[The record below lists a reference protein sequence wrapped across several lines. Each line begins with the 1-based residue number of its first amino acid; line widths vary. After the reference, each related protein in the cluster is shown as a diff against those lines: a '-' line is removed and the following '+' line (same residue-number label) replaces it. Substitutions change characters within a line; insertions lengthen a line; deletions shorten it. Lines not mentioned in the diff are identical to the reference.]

1 MGDSSRLRGCFTAG
15 MAPRI
20 APYRPE
26 HLDGVLALFAAER
39 WLTLIEDPA
48 RTARALVAPGCT
60 TLVALD
66 EDGEVIGVIWMQS
79 DGEIQAHVSA
89 ITVAEAH
96 RGQGLGRRLITEAL
110 DATGVTRVDLIS
122 VADEFYGKMT
132 ERRFQGFR
140 ITRGDVGLR

>member
-1 MGDSSRLRGCFTAG
+1 
-15 MAPRI
+15 MAARI
-20 APYRPE
+20 EPYAAE

-48 RTARALVAPGCT
+48 RTGRALVALGCT

-66 EDGEVIGVIWMQS
+66 SPDDTVVGVIWMQS

-89 ITVAEAH
+89 ITVGESH
-96 RGQGLGRRLITEAL
+96 RGQGLGRQLITAAL
-110 DATGVTRVDLIS
+110 DRTGVTRVDLIS

>member
-1 MGDSSRLRGCFTAG
+1 MPA
-15 MAPRI
+15 AI
-20 APYRPE
+20 VPYRPE

-48 RTARALVAPGCT
+48 RTGRALVAPGCT
-60 TLVALD
+60 TLVAVD
-66 EDGEVIGVIWMQS
+66 GPEEDVVGVIWMQS

-89 ITVAEAH
+89 IAVGRDQ
-96 RGQGLGRRLITEAL
+96 RGKGLGRSLITEAL

-122 VADEFYGKMT
+122 VADEFYGQMT

-140 ITRGDVGLR
+140 ITRGDVGLG

>member
-1 MGDSSRLRGCFTAG
+1 

-20 APYRPE
+20 EPYAPE

-48 RTARALVAPGCT
+48 RTGRALVAPGCT
-60 TLVALD
+60 TLVAVDGPGD
-66 EDGEVIGVIWMQS
+66 EVVGVVWMQS

-89 ITVAEAH
+89 ITVAGTH
-96 RGQGLGRRLITEAL
+96 RGQGLGRQLITAAL
-110 DATGVTRVDLIS
+110 DRTGVTRVDLIS
-122 VADEFYGKMT
+122 VADDFYGKMT

-140 ITRGDVGLR
+140 ITRGDVGLG

>member
-1 MGDSSRLRGCFTAG
+1 

-20 APYRPE
+20 ESYAPE

-48 RTARALVAPGCT
+48 RTGRALVAPGCT

-66 EDGEVIGVIWMQS
+66 GPGDEVVGVVWMQS

-89 ITVAEAH
+89 ITVAETH
-96 RGQGLGRRLITEAL
+96 RGQGLGRQLITAAL
-110 DATGVTRVDLIS
+110 DRTGVTRVDLIS
-122 VADEFYGKMT
+122 VADDFYGKMT

-140 ITRGDVGLR
+140 ITRGDVGLG

>member
-1 MGDSSRLRGCFTAG
+1 

-20 APYRPE
+20 EPYAPE

-48 RTARALVAPGCT
+48 RTGRALVAPGCT

-66 EDGEVIGVIWMQS
+66 GPGDEVVGVVWMQS

-89 ITVAEAH
+89 ITVAKSH
-96 RGQGLGRRLITEAL
+96 RGQGLGRQLITAAL
-110 DATGVTRVDLIS
+110 DRTGVTRVDLIS
-122 VADEFYGKMT
+122 VADDFYGKMT

>member
-1 MGDSSRLRGCFTAG
+1 MDA
-15 MAPRI
+15 RI

-26 HLDGVLALFAAER
+26 HLDGVLAVFAAER

-48 RTARALVAPGCT
+48 RTGRALVAPGCT

-66 EDGEVIGVIWMQS
+66 GPDDDVVGVIWLQS

-89 ITVAEAH
+89 IAVAESH

-122 VADEFYGKMT
+122 VADDFYGQMT

-140 ITRGDVGLR
+140 ITRGDVGLT

>member
-1 MGDSSRLRGCFTAG
+1 

-20 APYRPE
+20 EPYAPE

-48 RTARALVAPGCT
+48 RTGRALVAPGCT
-60 TLVALD
+60 TLVAVDGPGD
-66 EDGEVIGVIWMQS
+66 EVVGVVWMQS

-89 ITVAEAH
+89 ITVAATH
-96 RGQGLGRRLITEAL
+96 RGQGLGRQLITAAL
-110 DATGVTRVDLIS
+110 DRTGVTRVDLIS
-122 VADEFYGKMT
+122 VADDFYGKMT

-140 ITRGDVGLR
+140 ITRGDVGLG

>member
-1 MGDSSRLRGCFTAG
+1 MDI
-15 MAPRI
+15 RI
-20 APYRPE
+20 EPYAPE
-26 HLDGVLALFAAER
+26 HHDGVLALFSAER
-39 WLTLIEDPA
+39 WLTLIEDPE

-66 EDGEVIGVIWMQS
+66 GPDDQVVGAIWMQS

-89 ITVAEAH
+89 ITVAESH
-96 RGQGLGRRLITEAL
+96 RGQGLGRALITSAL
-110 DATGVTRVDLIS
+110 DRTGVGRVDLIS

-140 ITRGDVGLR
+140 ITRGDVGLK

>member
-1 MGDSSRLRGCFTAG
+1 MSARVE
-15 MAPRI
+15 
-20 APYRPE
+20 PYRPG
-26 HLDGVLALFAAER
+26 HLDGVLALFGAER

-48 RTARALVAPGCT
+48 RTGRALVAPGCT

-66 EDGEVIGVIWMQS
+66 GPGDTVVGVIWMQS

-89 ITVAEAH
+89 ITVAESH
-96 RGQGLGRRLITEAL
+96 RGQGLGRSLITAAL

-122 VADEFYGKMT
+122 VADDFYGKMT

-140 ITRGDVGLR
+140 ITRGDVGLG

>member
-1 MGDSSRLRGCFTAG
+1 

-20 APYRPE
+20 EPYAPG

-48 RTARALVAPGCT
+48 RTGRALVAPGCT

-66 EDGEVIGVIWMQS
+66 GPGDEVVGVVWMQS

-89 ITVAEAH
+89 ITVAKSH
-96 RGQGLGRRLITEAL
+96 RGQGLGRQLITAAL
-110 DATGVTRVDLIS
+110 DRTGVTRVDLIS
-122 VADEFYGKMT
+122 VADDFYGKMT

>member
-1 MGDSSRLRGCFTAG
+1 

-20 APYRPE
+20 EPYAPE

-48 RTARALVAPGCT
+48 RTGRALVAPGCT

-66 EDGEVIGVIWMQS
+66 GPSGEVVGVVWMQS

-89 ITVAEAH
+89 ITVAESH
-96 RGQGLGRRLITEAL
+96 RGQGLGRQLITAAL
-110 DATGVTRVDLIS
+110 DRTGVTRVDLIS
-122 VADEFYGKMT
+122 VADDFYGKMT

-140 ITRGDVGLR
+140 ITRGDVGLG

>member
-1 MGDSSRLRGCFTAG
+1 MTQ
-15 MAPRI
+15 I
-20 APYRPE
+20 EPYVPE

-48 RTARALVAPGCT
+48 RTGRALVAPGCT
-60 TLVALD
+60 TLVARD
-66 EDGEVIGVIWMQS
+66 ETGTVVGVIWLQS

-89 ITVAEAH
+89 IAVATPH
-96 RGQGLGRRLITEAL
+96 RGQGLGRRLITAAL

-122 VADEFYGKMT
+122 VADDFYGSMT

>member
-1 MGDSSRLRGCFTAG
+1 

-20 APYRPE
+20 EPYGPE
-26 HLDGVLALFAAER
+26 HLDGVLALFGAER

-48 RTARALVAPGCT
+48 RTGRALVAPGCT

-66 EDGEVIGVIWMQS
+66 DDAVVGVVWMQS

-89 ITVAEAH
+89 ITIAKSH
-96 RGQGLGRRLITEAL
+96 RGQGLGRRLITAAL
-110 DATGVTRVDLIS
+110 DRTGVTRVDLIS
-122 VADEFYGKMT
+122 VADDFYGKMT

-140 ITRGDVGLR
+140 ITRSDVGLG

>member
-1 MGDSSRLRGCFTAG
+1 

-20 APYRPE
+20 EPYAPE

-48 RTARALVAPGCT
+48 RTGRALVAPGCT

-66 EDGEVIGVIWMQS
+66 GPGDEVVGVVWMQS

-89 ITVAEAH
+89 ITVAKSH
-96 RGQGLGRRLITEAL
+96 RGQGLGRQLITAAL
-110 DATGVTRVDLIS
+110 DRTGVTRVDLIS
-122 VADEFYGKMT
+122 VADDFYGKMT

-140 ITRGDVGLR
+140 ITRGDVGLG

>member
-1 MGDSSRLRGCFTAG
+1 
-15 MAPRI
+15 MAARI
-20 APYRPE
+20 EPYRPE

-48 RTARALVAPGCT
+48 RTGRALVAPGCT

-66 EDGEVIGVIWMQS
+66 EDGDDVVGVIWMQS

-89 ITVAEAH
+89 IAVASSH
-96 RGQGLGRRLITEAL
+96 RGQGLGRRLITDAL

-122 VADEFYGKMT
+122 VADEFYGQMT